1 MNTPDLS
8 EEQRRRVEAAREAVP
23 FLKLL
28 GIEVESVGP
37 GLATLLLPIREG
49 IMRHDGIVHGGA
61 IASVIDS
68 AFAFAIIPLLG
79 DNERTTTV
87 DLTVHYLRPLSGGSA
102 GVAKTIARVVRAG
115 RRVITVSAELFD
127 ENGKLAATA
136 LSTYLRIISA
146 TDKHG

>member
-1 MNTPDLS
+1 MNTPDLTD
-8 EEQRRRVEAAREAVP
+8 EQRRRVEAAREAVP

-28 GIEVESVGP
+28 GVEVESVGS
-37 GLATLLLPIREG
+37 GSATLLLPVREE
-49 IMRHDGIVHGGA
+49 IKRNDGIVHGGA

-87 DLTVHYLRPLSGGSA
+87 DLTIHYLRPLRG
-102 GVAKTIARVVRAG
+102 GVAKTVARVVRAG

-136 LSTYLRIISA
+136 LSTYLRMNA
-146 TDKHG
+146 